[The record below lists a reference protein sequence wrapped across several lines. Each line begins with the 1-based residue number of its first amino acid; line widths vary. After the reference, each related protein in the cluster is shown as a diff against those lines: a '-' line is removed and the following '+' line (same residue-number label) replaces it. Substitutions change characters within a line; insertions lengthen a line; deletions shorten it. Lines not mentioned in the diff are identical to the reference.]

1 MKEAGAKVRID
12 CSTSKALYDS
22 MLKIPER
29 FLQDKLEGKPTKIL
43 NPEREKRLDMMRKL
57 LVQNTGIDNLEFQEI
72 VCKDLKFLKENE
84 VHNRIYSNIK
94 QKTASEA
101 ISVLHLPAEES
112 CKQSNEKNEVSTSEA
127 DEFVSILSEAY
138 KDDPDVHFIPSMQ
151 FGKEDTPGWNSW
163 RKTKVVAARLVL
175 LDEIKN
181 KKAAD
186 EDTLAE
192 KMKGRSDP
200 LGVKMGSCSSSN
212 VALEGSTKI
221 QLKLNQED
229 SQPQQDHD
237 ILSSQGIQVNLRE
250 LKPEW
255 LEKFFRRTFFEPCS
269 EHPIRRNELNK
280 YCIDCDASLCQYCV
294 SLASHAGHKLLKI
307 YRHVYKDVVPL
318 DEIGRHVDCS
328 KIQPYR
334 CNRQMVIALT
344 PLPHSGT
351 KTNEEATCHTCK
363 RKLIE
368 YEVYNYCSISCKVEA
383 FMKKE
388 NELAPPFLL
397 LDQVVEGLEAIV
409 QQVQIAI
416 PDKTRKRRKGIP
428 HRSPLF

>member
-1 MKEAGAKVRID
+1 MQDAEKMKEAGAKVRID

-112 CKQSNEKNEVSTSEA
+112 CKQSNEKNEVSTS
-127 DEFVSILSEAY
+127 
-138 KDDPDVHFIPSMQ
+138 
-151 FGKEDTPGWNSW
+151 
-163 RKTKVVAARLVL
+163 TKVVAARLVL